1 MTPLPSRL
9 ESALARAIVD
19 TVREPLV
26 VLDANFN
33 VVCASRSFC
42 LVFAVSS
49 RNIVGHSIYDLI
61 GGRSEVPPLRELL
74 EKIIPTHSTIEK
86 YETEIDFPSLGKRL
100 LILNA
105 REVYF
110 EDGGHKQILLAFEDA
125 TDRRA
130 AEEKNQQLLL
140 SVNELLKQ
148 KEVLLQEMQHRVFNS
163 LQIIASILF
172 LKAKAATSDEARQQ
186 LEDAH
191 RRVMS
196 VATVQQH
203 IHAAGGAEL
212 IDIAPYLTKLCQSL
226 AESMIGGDDRVSL
239 KVVCDKV
246 AINSAQAVSVGLIVT
261 ELVINALKYAYPQGR
276 RNGEVIVRYE
286 VSGTNW
292 RLVISDNGVGKPV
305 DEVTPV
311 KGGLGTA
318 LVTAMANQL
327 GAKIETTN
335 SRNGFKVSV
344 TFSTFDPHVP
354 QN

>member
-9 ESALARAIVD
+9 ESTLARAIVD

-42 LVFAVSS
+42 LVFDVSS
-49 RNIVGHSIYDLI
+49 QNIVGHSIYDLI
-61 GGRSEVPPLRELL
+61 SGRLEVPLFRELL
-74 EKIIPTHSTIEK
+74 EKVIPTHSTIEK
-86 YETEIDFPSLGKRL
+86 YETEVDFPRLGKRL

-105 REVYF
+105 REVFF

-130 AEEKNQQLLL
+130 AEEKNEQLLL

-148 KEVLLQEMQHRVFNS
+148 KELLLQEMQHRVFNS

-261 ELVINALKYAYPQGR
+261 ELVINALKYAFPQDR
-276 RNGEVIVRYE
+276 RDGEVIVRYE

-311 KGGLGTA
+311 KG
-318 LVTAMANQL
+318 
-327 GAKIETTN
+327 
-335 SRNGFKVSV
+335 
-344 TFSTFDPHVP
+344 D
-354 QN
+354 